1 MKRIVSF
8 VLAAVLV
15 LAPCM
20 QSFATEPE
28 SGTPAADRTA
38 DQNGPA
44 AREGTTP
51 EGSPAEDPPKDDPA
65 GNGGT
70 KGEGEN
76 GTIGTGETDGE
87 DGTWPAEDSRETS
100 GDIGLTSEDGPN
112 SGDAKSQ
119 IDVRIIQALDFKD
132 PIKFNI
138 TLEDSNRKLVGDK
151 AIELDSLTSGEE
163 SAKLQDEV
171 TFNGDDGSGLEAG
184 TYKLSISAPGYRTRY
199 RDITVK
205 ENEAYK
211 LTYTTGFLDYYYEE
225 NAAGILQAKDLNCH
239 PGVLRIGDVDGDGSI
254 NETDKEKLVNA
265 IDDAAR
271 GKEADENIV
280 ADLNL
285 DGKVDIAD
293 LNFFVQGYFQDGKV
307 PDASATIQTNVPSS
321 AIEKK
326 AGEGTSVDGDLES
339 LLTGEGSVA
348 LRPANG
354 AISLENPV
362 SLEFGFADNVK
373 TDGIVIDSNAENPVS
388 EGIITI
394 AYEDENEPGK
404 EKTTTVSILPEG
416 THALFENEKV
426 SVTKDGFGN
435 IAINLGSQVAV
446 KRVVL
451 TITKTKNN
459 NLAEISKVEFVNGMD
474 KRIPEPEMNIP
485 ENLKA
490 EPGNKSFVLNW
501 DPSVNVTGYEV
512 LVKGIAEVDKKEE
525 AVEEV
530 ISVRGN
536 SLTVSSLREGKAGLM
551 NGKEYQVSVQSV
563 NGAWKSGYGK
573 TETVVPK
580 VDKVPDAPDYV
591 NAIGKYKAIDVS
603 WKKMKDTDYF
613 NVYYREAGEQEYTKI
628 EGIDDS
634 KYTIADLKDKADY
647 ELYVTGVNEIGESK
661 PSKTS
666 VASTTDQNPA
676 QMPKYRLINWASE
689 GQVSEHIISAALG
702 SGEMQDS
709 PLDTEKG
716 TAWGTV
722 DNIPTS
728 HYFMNTWDGGGFNPM
743 GPRGLIY
750 EFDKP
755 YTMDRLAFQE
765 VTVQS
770 QNYGYAQ
777 VRYWDEAGNAHEIP
791 RGSIRVLRKADA
803 DGRVYYVLRF
813 PEAITA
819 KKIQFALSRVYV
831 YGTISVSEVYFYE
844 YDSIEADI
852 MALYTNDL
860 HTELKPEVTMD
871 TINELDKRI
880 HTVDPVSK
888 EYHPDQ
894 ANLERELETAKE
906 ILQDGNLGRTVEV
919 HNTINT
925 KDVGRGFGGLNA
937 WQPLG
942 VTAAAGEE
950 ISVYVGHNTK
960 RTGDS
965 TNLQLVSTQY
975 HSEAASMSKVVA
987 TLKVGKNDITIPKL
1001 WSLNKETGGALY
1013 VQYTNNSAN
1022 DRYAVR
1028 VSGGVQVPMLDL
1040 YQKMDDASAAERQER
1055 AEAYIKELETY
1066 VAEIET
1072 KHNEVHKDSTNK
1084 LVQYEY
1090 KANDCILGASDIMLN
1105 TMMFSLPA
1113 QQILAG
1119 TGSGSTQERAKKLV
1133 TSMEAMENMMYL
1145 FYQHKGLNNNAADV
1159 KDKIPANHLN
1169 IRYQTMFAG
1178 AFMYASGN
1186 HIGIEWGSAPGMM
1199 GGVTVTHDNGKYT
1212 GGSYYGWGIA
1222 HEIGHCINQ
1231 GTYAVAEITN
1241 NYFAVLAQ
1249 AKDTNNSVRFQYPNV
1264 YDKVTSGTKGR
1275 ASNVFTQLGMYWQLH
1290 LAYDNGFNFKTY
1302 ENYDEQLANLFFARM
1317 DTYSRNPGKAPTPG
1331 DALLSLCGD
1340 KDQDLMRLACAAA
1353 EKDILEFFERWGMT
1367 PNADTISYASCFPKE
1382 TRAIYYV
1389 NDDSRVKRLANPT
1402 GPFAA
1407 EGVQAL
1413 GDGTTAAVDS
1423 NSANKVNLKFSLA
1436 SGVNQA
1442 DVLGYEVVRCMTSN
1456 GDEEKEVVGFATG
1469 NEFTDTITT
1478 LNNRVVTYE
1487 VTAIDQHLNRSAVK
1501 RLAPVKISHKGNI
1514 DKTYW
1519 SVSTNDME
1527 ATSKITSGD
1536 KEEEEYV
1543 PCGPEEEAPIKAA
1556 VDNQTDTTYTGLAG
1570 ANAEVVMEL
1579 NQTVTVSGLQY
1590 TVNTGTSIK
1599 DYSVSVRN
1607 DQGEWIEAAN
1617 GTFEDKVNTVYFGV
1631 KDSTNIALYQ
1641 TSAVKLSI
1649 KDQKDTE
1656 IAISELDIL
1665 GVTGDDVE
1673 FRKAEGDGTAAIG
1686 KLAEDYKYGDQDA
1699 DVIKAGSIVFT
1710 GKYKGNSAY
1719 NVVILYDQ
1727 DGNIVGGV
1735 EADGQMRSNQVIF
1748 SDVPETGDLQ
1758 DVYDGTWIYWISPG
1772 DLNANLRSVRA
1783 ELYRVDNA
1791 LTNEGQ
1797 RLVSD
1802 CIPEDMPATLP
1813 NITLSGK
1820 KN

>member
-1 MKRIVSF
+1 
-8 VLAAVLV
+8 
-15 LAPCM
+15 
-20 QSFATEPE
+20 
-28 SGTPAADRTA
+28 
-38 DQNGPA
+38 
-44 AREGTTP
+44 
-51 EGSPAEDPPKDDPA
+51 
-65 GNGGT
+65 
-70 KGEGEN
+70 
-76 GTIGTGETDGE
+76 
-87 DGTWPAEDSRETS
+87 
-100 GDIGLTSEDGPN
+100 
-112 SGDAKSQ
+112 
-119 IDVRIIQALDFKD
+119 
-132 PIKFNI
+132 
-138 TLEDSNRKLVGDK
+138 
-151 AIELDSLTSGEE
+151 
-163 SAKLQDEV
+163 
-171 TFNGDDGSGLEAG
+171 
-184 TYKLSISAPGYRTRY
+184 
-199 RDITVK
+199 
-205 ENEAYK
+205 
-211 LTYTTGFLDYYYEE
+211 
-225 NAAGILQAKDLNCH
+225 
-239 PGVLRIGDVDGDGSI
+239 
-254 NETDKEKLVNA
+254 
-265 IDDAAR
+265 
-271 GKEADENIV
+271 
-280 ADLNL
+280 
-285 DGKVDIAD
+285 
-293 LNFFVQGYFQDGKV
+293 
-307 PDASATIQTNVPSS
+307 
-321 AIEKK
+321 
-326 AGEGTSVDGDLES
+326 
-339 LLTGEGSVA
+339 
-348 LRPANG
+348 
-354 AISLENPV
+354 
-362 SLEFGFADNVK
+362 
-373 TDGIVIDSNAENPVS
+373 
-388 EGIITI
+388 
-394 AYEDENEPGK
+394 
-404 EKTTTVSILPEG
+404 
-416 THALFENEKV
+416 
-426 SVTKDGFGN
+426 
-435 IAINLGSQVAV
+435 
-446 KRVVL
+446 
-451 TITKTKNN
+451 
-459 NLAEISKVEFVNGMD
+459 
-474 KRIPEPEMNIP
+474 
-485 ENLKA
+485 
-490 EPGNKSFVLNW
+490 
-501 DPSVNVTGYEV
+501 
-512 LVKGIAEVDKKEE
+512 
-525 AVEEV
+525 
-530 ISVRGN
+530 
-536 SLTVSSLREGKAGLM
+536 
-551 NGKEYQVSVQSV
+551 
-563 NGAWKSGYGK
+563 
-573 TETVVPK
+573 
-580 VDKVPDAPDYV
+580 
-591 NAIGKYKAIDVS
+591 
-603 WKKMKDTDYF
+603 
-613 NVYYREAGEQEYTKI
+613 
-628 EGIDDS
+628 
-634 KYTIADLKDKADY
+634 
-647 ELYVTGVNEIGESK
+647 
-661 PSKTS
+661 
-666 VASTTDQNPA
+666 
-676 QMPKYRLINWASE
+676 
-689 GQVSEHIISAALG
+689 
-702 SGEMQDS
+702 
-709 PLDTEKG
+709 
-716 TAWGTV
+716 
-722 DNIPTS
+722 
-728 HYFMNTWDGGGFNPM
+728 
-743 GPRGLIY
+743 
-750 EFDKP
+750 
-755 YTMDRLAFQE
+755 
-765 VTVQS
+765 
-770 QNYGYAQ
+770 
-777 VRYWDEAGNAHEIP
+777 
-791 RGSIRVLRKADA
+791 
-803 DGRVYYVLRF
+803 
-813 PEAITA
+813 
-819 KKIQFALSRVYV
+819 
-831 YGTISVSEVYFYE
+831 
-844 YDSIEADI
+844 
-852 MALYTNDL
+852 
-860 HTELKPEVTMD
+860 
-871 TINELDKRI
+871 
-880 HTVDPVSK
+880 
-888 EYHPDQ
+888 
-894 ANLERELETAKE
+894 
-906 ILQDGNLGRTVEV
+906 
-919 HNTINT
+919 
-925 KDVGRGFGGLNA
+925 
-937 WQPLG
+937 
-942 VTAAAGEE
+942 
-950 ISVYVGHNTK
+950 
-960 RTGDS
+960 
-965 TNLQLVSTQY
+965 
-975 HSEAASMSKVVA
+975 
-987 TLKVGKNDITIPKL
+987 
-1001 WSLNKETGGALY
+1001 
-1013 VQYTNNSAN
+1013 
-1022 DRYAVR
+1022 
-1028 VSGGVQVPMLDL
+1028 
-1040 YQKMDDASAAERQER
+1040 
-1055 AEAYIKELETY
+1055 
-1066 VAEIET
+1066 
-1072 KHNEVHKDSTNK
+1072 
-1084 LVQYEY
+1084 
-1090 KANDCILGASDIMLN
+1090 
-1105 TMMFSLPA
+1105 
-1113 QQILAG
+1113 
-1119 TGSGSTQERAKKLV
+1119 
-1133 TSMEAMENMMYL
+1133 
-1145 FYQHKGLNNNAADV
+1145 
-1159 KDKIPANHLN
+1159 
-1169 IRYQTMFAG
+1169 
-1178 AFMYASGN
+1178 MYASGN

>member
-1 MKRIVSF
+1 MKRIVSLM
-8 VLAAVLV
+8 LAAVLI

-20 QSFATEPE
+20 QSFATDPDPE
-28 SGTPAADRTA
+28 TPAAEQTA
-38 DQNGPA
+38 DLDKTAGD
-44 AREGTTP
+44 GTTP
-51 EGSPAEDPPKDDPA
+51 EGEDGGNPPA
-65 GNGGT
+65 GGPAVEDAE
-70 KGEGEN
+70 GEGGN
-76 GTIGTGETDGE
+76 GVSSSVETDRE
-87 DGTWPAEDSRETS
+87 DGTFPTEEPQEIS
-100 GDIGLTSEDGPN
+100 GDTSLTAENVPDIEDV
-112 SGDAKSQ
+112 KSQ
-119 IDVRIIQALDFKD
+119 IDVRIIQALDFKGN
-132 PIKFNI
+132 IEFNI
-138 TLEDSNRKLVGDK
+138 TLEDSAKEKVSKSILLG
-151 AIELDSLTSGEE
+151 SLTSISGEE

-171 TFNGDDGSGLEAG
+171 TFNGSDGSGLETG

-199 RDITVK
+199 RNVTVK
-205 ENEAYK
+205 KGEAYK
-211 LTYTTGFLDYYYEE
+211 LTYTTGFLDCYYEE
-225 NAAGILQAKDLNCH
+225 NEAGILQAKDLNCH
-239 PGVLRIGDVDGDGSI
+239 PGVLRIGNVNGDGEI
-254 NETDKEKLVNA
+254 DDTDKKLLVDA
-265 IDDAAR
+265 IDDASR
-271 GKEADENIV
+271 GKEADGKIV
-280 ADLNL
+280 ADLDR
-285 DGKVDIAD
+285 DGKVDLAD
-293 LNFFVQGYFQDGKV
+293 LNFFVQGYFQEGKV

-321 AIEKK
+321 AIAKK

-354 AISLENPV
+354 AISSTNPV

-373 TDGIVIDSNAENPVS
+373 TDGIVIASNAENPIE
-388 EGIITI
+388 EGIVTVT
-394 AYEDENEPGK
+394 YEGEEG
-404 EKTTTVSILPEG
+404 ETTVSILPDG
-416 THALFENEKV
+416 TLALFEDGKV
-426 SVTKDGFGN
+426 NVTKDGFGN

-446 KRVVL
+446 KRVIL
-451 TITKTKNN
+451 TITSTKNN

-563 NGAWKSGYGK
+563 NGAWKSGYG
-573 TETVVPK
+573 ETVTVIPK

-613 NVYYREAGEQEYTKI
+613 NVYYREAGGQEYTKI
-628 EGIDDS
+628 EGIEDS
-634 KYTIADLKDKADY
+634 KYTIANLKDKADY

-666 VASTTDQNPA
+666 IASTTDQNPA
-676 QMPKYRLINWASE
+676 QMPKYKLINRASE
-689 GQVSEHIISAALG
+689 GQVSEHIVSATLG

-765 VTVQS
+765 VSVQS

-777 VRYWDEAGNAHEIP
+777 ARYWDEAGNAHDIP

-852 MALYTNDL
+852 MALYMNDL

-880 HTVDPVSK
+880 NTVDPVSK
-888 EYHPDQ
+888 EYHPDK

-906 ILQDGNLGRTVEV
+906 ILLDGNLGRTVEV

-942 VTAAAGEE
+942 VTVAAGEE
-950 ISVYVGHNTK
+950 ISVYVGHNAK

-1186 HIGIEWGSAPGMM
+1186 HIGIEWGSAPDMM
-1199 GGVTVTHDNGKYT
+1199 SGVTVTHDNGKYT
-1212 GGSYYGWGIA
+1212 GGRYYGWGIA

-1367 PNADTISYASCFPKE
+1367 PNADTVSYASCFPKE

-1402 GPFAA
+1402 SPFAA

-1519 SVSTNDME
+1519 SVSTKDME

-1556 VDNQTDTTYTGLAG
+1556 VDNQTGTTYTGLAG
-1570 ANAEVVMEL
+1570 VNAEVVMEL
-1579 NQTVTVSGLQY
+1579 NKTVTVSGLQY
-1590 TVNTGTSIK
+1590 TVNSGTAIK
-1599 DYSVSVRN
+1599 DYSISVRN
-1607 DQGEWIEAAN
+1607 DQGEWVEAAS
-1617 GTFEDKVNTVYFGV
+1617 GTFKDEVNTVYFGV

-1649 KDQKDTE
+1649 KNQKDTE

-1686 KLAEDYKYGDQDA
+1686 KLAEDYKYGDKDE

-1735 EADGQMRSNQVIF
+1735 DADGQMKSYQVIF
-1748 SDVPETGDLQ
+1748 SDVPETGNLQ
-1758 DVYDGTWIYWISPG
+1758 DVYDGTWIYWINPG
-1772 DLNANLRSVRA
+1772 DLNANLKSVRA